1 MFWHE
6 ICRCYSH
13 PVESPTMLRQYIMSY
28 CSLWILPRNF
38 WFKID
43 NCLKLLKSLNFLAV
57 SKRKGSQSILAMVQ
71 MSMDLIII
79 LINKSKFQTRIT
91 ESMMMRTPRFT
102 LSACI
107 LSILRFVVFTVY
119 YIGDSE
125 IGKVLMQ
132 KLFQIVQFYTNFW
145 VEFY

>member
-79 LINKSKFQTRIT
+79 LINKKVKSNELKCLHFGCFQRENVADYSKSGARLCALPRPTFCCWGRIH
-91 ESMMMRTPRFT
+91 R
-102 LSACI
+102 CCC
-107 LSILRFVVFTVY
+107 
-119 YIGDSE
+119 
-125 IGKVLMQ
+125 
-132 KLFQIVQFYTNFW
+132 
-145 VEFY
+145 